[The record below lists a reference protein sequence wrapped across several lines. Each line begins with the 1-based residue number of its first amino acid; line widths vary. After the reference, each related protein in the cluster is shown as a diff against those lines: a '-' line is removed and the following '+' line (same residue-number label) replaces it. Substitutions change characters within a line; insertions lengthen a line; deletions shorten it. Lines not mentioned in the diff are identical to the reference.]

1 MPLTRAGLQ
10 ADPAAAA
17 AYLRSPAGG
26 VEHEMIT
33 YPGAPHSFFDVR
45 QEDFAGASAD
55 AWRRVGDF
63 IERYAV
69 QGIHLASQDAE

>member
-1 MPLTRAGLQ
+1 
-10 ADPAAAA
+10 
-17 AYLRSPAGG
+17 
-26 VEHEMIT
+26 MIT

-69 QGIHLASQDAE
+69 PGIHLASTVAE